1 MYKPFCGH
9 VFFLKKMFFYFVLVF
24 SWWKCCDSFRWRTKG
39 LSHTYLYSPLSSP
52 AIWGHVFSFLL
63 SMLILCLNF
72 LGSQAIFQRSYFTSL
87 LVMYENSSFSTFFN
101 TCYFL
106 CFFNQWMK
114 SQKITIHTPL
124 RLWLC
129 LPRLQRNQS
138 I

>member
-1 MYKPFCGH
+1 MMKTLNNIGRQGNSLTLIKDLCPVCQTPMQLPHRFT
-9 VFFLKKMFFYFVLVF
+9 F
-24 SWWKCCDSFRWRTKG
+24 
-39 LSHTYLYSPLSSP
+39 P
-52 AIWGHVFSFLL
+52 AAL
-63 SMLILCLNF
+63 
-72 LGSQAIFQRSYFTSL
+72 
-87 LVMYENSSFSTFFN
+87 YENSSFSTFFN